1 MINSVR
7 LRLTLWYAGVLALV
21 LVLFAAV
28 VYSLFRHEAYARL
41 DDEIGSAAQ
50 VISSSLRHEIE
61 EHRGAAPGEEAF
73 RGVLATLH
81 RNSFRRQ
88 GIAVYR
94 DGRPIAAQ
102 ASYDGLAPDPAMAA
116 GARPRFATRSGVR
129 VATYDA
135 GGYRVL
141 VVQRLDS
148 LLAEL
153 NTLRRTILFAVPL
166 TVLLAAAV
174 SYLLARK
181 SLQPVVAMSRDAD
194 RIGSGNLAAR
204 IEVANPRDEL
214 GQLAGTFNR
223 LLERLQ
229 ISFDRQRH
237 FMADASHELR
247 TPLAVQRAAIQIRL
261 GRAAPEDIPQVQRE
275 LLDANRRSER
285 LIEGLLMLAG
295 GDRGLTTRSR
305 LDLAEVLRDAV
316 EQCRSVAAACGLALR
331 AETAVP
337 APVNGDRVL
346 LTQLA
351 LNLLHNAI
359 RYNIPGGQVHASVSS
374 GGVLTVSN
382 TGPVVPADR
391 VAELFEPF
399 RRLGPRSEPSGPAA
413 ELGFSA
419 GLGLSIVRSIATAHG
434 GTVTAEP
441 GPLGG
446 LTVRATLPA
455 AGAAEPARPTRTE
468 IRV

>member
-21 LVLFAAV
+21 LVLFAAA

-41 DDEIGSAAQ
+41 DDEMGSAAQ

-61 EHRGAAPGEEAF
+61 EHRGAAPGEDAF

-94 DGRPIAAQ
+94 DGRGIAAQ
-102 ASYDGLAPDPAMAA
+102 ASYDGLAPDAAMAA

-141 VVQRLDS
+141 VVQRLDGI
-148 LLAEL
+148 LTEL

-247 TPLAVQRAAIQIRL
+247 TPVSVARTAAQVNLTGPERP
-261 GRAAPEDIPQVQRE
+261 AAEYRE
-275 LLDANRRSER
+275 ALE
-285 LIEGLLMLAG
+285 LIEKQMSRLSRIVNDLFLLAQADTGAGALHARRFALEETIRESVQAARLLAPGKKLDIGCGDLPEAMVRADEDRVRQLLMLLLDNAVKYTPEG
-295 GDRGLTTRSR
+295 GRVRVSLERADSAYRIAVEDTGIGIPAEAQPRVFERFYRVDKSRSR
-305 LDLAEVLRDAV
+305 A
-316 EQCRSVAAACGLALR
+316 G
-331 AETAVP
+331 
-337 APVNGDRVL
+337 
-346 LTQLA
+346 
-351 LNLLHNAI
+351 
-359 RYNIPGGQVHASVSS
+359 SS
-374 GGVLTVSN
+374 L
-382 TGPVVPADR
+382 
-391 VAELFEPF
+391 
-399 RRLGPRSEPSGPAA
+399 SGA
-413 ELGFSA
+413 GA
-419 GLGLSIVRSIATAHG
+419 GLGLSIGQWIANAHG
-434 GTVTAEP
+434 GRLSLERS
-441 GPLGG
+441 GQGG
-446 LTVRATLPA
+446 SRFVVTLPA
-455 AGAAEPARPTRTE
+455 AG
-468 IRV
+468 

>member
-1 MINSVR
+1 MSRRRRSVR
-7 LRLTLWYAGVLALV
+7 LTLTAVYGGLFFAAGAGLLALV
-21 LVLFAAV
+21 YLLCRQSIVQHARMTV
-28 VYSLFRHEAYARL
+28 VDTVGGSTVGARSVNVTVVPKSAFP
-41 DDEIGSAAQ
+41 GRSAASLTADQ
-50 VISSSLRHEIE
+50 IRDLALRLSST
-61 EHRGAAPGEEAF
+61 
-73 RGVLATLH
+73 TLH
-81 RNSFRRQ
+81 Q
-88 GIAVYR
+88 
-94 DGRPIAAQ
+94 
-102 ASYDGLAPDPAMAA
+102 L
-116 GARPRFATRSGVR
+116 
-129 VATYDA
+129 
-135 GGYRVL
+135 L
-141 VVQRLDS
+141 LDS
-148 LLAEL
+148 
-153 NTLRRTILFAVPL
+153 AVAL
-166 TVLLAAAV
+166 SVALGLSVLLAWWISGRV
-174 SYLLARK
+174 LRPLHRITETARRL
-181 SLQPVVAMSRDAD
+181 SWENLHE
-194 RIGSGNLAAR
+194 RIALDGP
-204 IEVANPRDEL
+204 EDEL
-214 GQLAGTFNR
+214 RALADTFDDMLDR
-223 LLERLQ
+223 LHTA
-229 ISFDRQRH
+229 FDSQRRFIAH
-237 FMADASHELR
+237 ASHELR

-455 AGAAEPARPTRTE
+455 AGAVEPARPTRTE